1 MPLRFRILAAD
12 RRTPPEEPAPG
23 ADRVVD
29 VADDVQEIRFGRRA
43 GLEVELPFPAL
54 SGLHA
59 RLVRAGDGGAGA
71 RAGGWL
77 LEDLGSTNGTAID
90 DRRLPARTGQPLRPG
105 QTFRLAHVALVFE
118 GTAAAGL
125 SKANANADAAEGT
138 GTIARRLVSD
148 LFARRD
154 DAEAPQVIVLDGPV
168 AGRVLRLARRDRPY
182 TVGRAPTCDLP
193 VDSDEVS
200 REHAGFTRRW
210 DGVFV
215 YDLGSKNGIE
225 VAGARVTGTQRL
237 RDGDRVELGSI
248 GLRLDDPEDRYLRSM
263 EEHDGSAPEVAAN
276 AAPAQVAVPVP
287 EKSPAAAISDVAAPG
302 DLADLA
308 DFARAPRPRVAILP
322 ITTAVFVLVGVAAVV
337 AALLLT
343 GQ

>member
-1 MPLRFRILAAD
+1 MALRFRILAAD
-12 RRTPPEEPAPG
+12 GRTPIQEPAPS

-29 VADDVQEIRFGRRA
+29 VADDVQEIRFGRGA

-59 RLVRAGDGGAGA
+59 RLVRAAP
-71 RAGGWL
+71 AGGWL
-77 LEDLGSTNGTAID
+77 LEDLGSTNGTTID
-90 DRRLPARTGQPLRPG
+90 DRRLPAGTGHPLRPG

-118 GTAAAGL
+118 GTAG
-125 SKANANADAAEGT
+125 SGRSDADVAEGT

-182 TVGRAPTCDLP
+182 TVGRAPSCDLA

-225 VAGARVTGTQRL
+225 VAGARVIGTRRL
-237 RDGDRVELGSI
+237 RDGDRVDLGSI

-263 EEHDGSAPEVAAN
+263 EERDAQPPDAVIADV
-276 AAPAQVAVPVP
+276 APAPTVAPPAVPEILDVP
-287 EKSPAAAISDVAAPG
+287 APG
-302 DLADLA
+302 VRADS
-308 DFARAPRPRVAILP
+308 ARAPRPRAATVP